1 MAMLGRQE
9 AEMVDRMDPTRR
21 RLLRAGLVALGLGA
35 TSAPLPAWAQRLL
48 RTAPQTRGPFYPVE
62 LPLDRDNDLVTV
74 AGGSGVARGELANVV
89 GRVLDE
95 SGRPVRQARV
105 EIWQCD
111 ANGRYRHPGDRGDV
125 PLDPNFQGYGQTVAA
140 EDGAYRFRTIKP
152 VAYSGRAPHIHFAIS
167 GPGFEPLVTQLYVA
181 GAPENARDFVLNG
194 VRDPR
199 ARQQL
204 VVPFERAAGSPELLA
219 RWDIVLAGD
228 GRLGRAGAEY
238 ARVRRT

>member
-1 MAMLGRQE
+1 
-9 AEMVDRMDPTRR
+9 MVERIDLTRR
-21 RLLRAGLVALGLGA
+21 RLLRAGLTALGLGA
-35 TSAPLPAWAQRLL
+35 ASAPLPAWAQRLL

-74 AGGSGVARGELANVV
+74 AGASGVAKGELANVV

-125 PLDPNFQGYGQTVAA
+125 PLDPNFQGYGQTVSGA
-140 EDGAYRFRTIKP
+140 DGAYRFRTIKP

-204 VVPFERAAGSPELLA
+204 VVPFERSAGSPELLA